1 MIVGICELRLHIPE
15 ATSLK
20 HKRSVIK
27 SLIARMRQKFNVSA
41 AEVGDNDLWQSA
53 LIGVV
58 TASNSTSHANQTLN
72 TVMRWI
78 EDNYPQVMIVQEDIE
93 II

>member
-1 MIVGICELRLHIPE
+1 MIVGICELQLHLPE

-27 SLIARMRQKFNVSA
+27 SMITRMRQKFNVSA

-53 LIGVV
+53 LIGIVMA
-58 TASNSTSHANQTLN
+58 TNSSAHANRTLGY
-72 TVMRWI
+72 VMNWI
-78 EDNYPQVMIVQEDIE
+78 EDNYPQVMIIQERVE

>member
-1 MIVGICELRLHIPE
+1 MIVGICELRLHLPE

-27 SLIARMRQKFNVSA
+27 SMITRMRQKFNVSA

-53 LIGVV
+53 LIGIVMA
-58 TASNSTSHANQTLN
+58 TNSTAHADQTLN
-72 TVMRWI
+72 NVMKWI
-78 EDNYPQVMIVQEDIE
+78 EDNFPQVMIIQESVE